1 MRVLDLDLDFFQED
15 VAHFVSDYD
24 GRLESDNTKPWNR
37 DKVIQYLENNLGL
50 NKNNKIK
57 GRIVEHHDEAFYF
70 WRDLILEYKLKVPF
84 EVVHI
89 DAHAD
94 LGFGDLSWRFIMT
107 EYLYLEDG
115 EKLYPER
122 LDISSF
128 EKISYGNYLAYAIAC
143 KWINKLTY
151 VIHPRWGQDLPSI
164 LFKNRDVNSGT
175 IQLKK
180 FKRGEKID
188 ICFLDRY
195 IPISYENEVEFIG
208 KLRDDYKNEQVFDFL
223 VLSIS
228 PGYTVKEADYIID
241 IIREYVQMI

>member
-1 MRVLDLDLDFFQED
+1 ME
-15 VAHFVSDYD
+15 
-24 GRLESDNTKPWNR
+24 
-37 DKVIQYLENNLGL
+37 YLENNLGL
-50 NKNNKIK
+50 NKNKKIK
-57 GRIVEHHDEAFYF
+57 GKIVEHHDEAFYF
-70 WRDLILEYKLKVPF
+70 WRDLILRNKLNVPF

-94 LGFGDLSWRFIMT
+94 LGFGDSSWRYIMT

-143 KWINKLTY
+143 KWIKKLTY
-151 VIHPRWGQDLPSI
+151 VIHPRWEQDLPSI
-164 LFKNRDVNSGT
+164 LFKNKDVNSGA

-195 IPISYENEVEFIG
+195 IPISYEDEVEFID